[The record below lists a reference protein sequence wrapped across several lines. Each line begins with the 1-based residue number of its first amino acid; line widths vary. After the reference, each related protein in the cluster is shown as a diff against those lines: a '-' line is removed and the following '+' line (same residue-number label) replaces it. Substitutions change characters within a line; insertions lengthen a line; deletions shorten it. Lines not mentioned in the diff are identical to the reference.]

1 MKKMVIELKHLN
13 LYDDFKKYMYQIG
26 YKNVC
31 NMPTFGKILKN
42 YANKFQYSIIHP
54 KNVSTIV
61 FNWELGCLV

>member
-1 MKKMVIELKHLN
+1 
-13 LYDDFKKYMYQIG
+13 MYQIG

-42 YANKFQYSIIHP
+42 YANKFKYSIIRP

-61 FNWELGCLV
+61 FNWEIGCLV